1 MKRVLTGLAC
11 ILLAGCAGAGVG
23 GLSGGTPI
31 LNSDVDAGQVAPG
44 AGLPFGQIDTTCGV
58 SAANLGSPVVSA
70 SGYTVYD
77 SKPTSTGQRAH
88 YVDGFTDGCLRQ
100 FTAALVLM
108 GDVETHEAVRY
119 QASNRRPYSGPDT
132 AYETIKAAF
141 CGVPS
146 GQPCGD
152 RIDAL
157 GRRTVFVTAY
167 PSFSDSDNW
176 VEYLLHEGVVAEAG
190 DER

>member
-1 MKRVLTGLAC
+1 MKPSLTLIALCALTAC
-11 ILLAGCAGAGVG
+11 EGAGI
-23 GLSGGTPI
+23 GLPTGGTPVV
-31 LNSDVDAGQVAPG
+31 NSDVDMTPAAPG
-44 AGLPFGQIDTTCGV
+44 AGLPFGKIDTTCGV
-58 SAANLGSPVVSA
+58 TAASVGKPVVA
-70 SGYTVYD
+70 AAGYTVYD
-77 SKPTSTGQRAH
+77 SNPSSTAPRAH

-119 QASNRRPYSGPDT
+119 QTTNRRPYSETDT
-132 AYETIKAAF
+132 TYEVIKAAY
-141 CGVPS
+141 CGVAS
-146 GQPCGD
+146 GTPCGA

-167 PSFSDSDNW
+167 PSFSDSGNW

>member
-1 MKRVLTGLAC
+1 MSRRFTSLILCLA
-11 ILLAGCAGAGVG
+11 IAGCAGTG
-23 GLSGGTPI
+23 GLGGGTPI
-31 LNSDVDAGQVAPG
+31 VNSDVDAGQVAPG

-58 SAANLGSPVVSA
+58 TAASLGTPVVTA
-70 SGYTVYD
+70 AGYTVYD
-77 SKPTSTGQRAH
+77 SNPSSTAQRAH
-88 YVDGFTDGCLRQ
+88 YIDGFTDGCLRQ
-100 FTAALVLM
+100 FTAALVLT
-108 GDVETHEAVRY
+108 GDVATHEGVRY
-119 QASNRRPYSGPDT
+119 QTGNRRPYSDT
-132 AYETIKAAF
+132 DQTYEVIKASY

-146 GQPCGD
+146 GQPCGAKL
-152 RIDAL
+152 DAL

>member
-1 MKRVLTGLAC
+1 MKIILTAAAFA
-11 ILLAGCAGAGVG
+11 LLAGCAGTGFG
-23 GLSGGTPI
+23 GATGTPV
-31 LNSDVDAGQVAPG
+31 LESDVDAAEAAPG
-44 AGLPFGQIDTTCGV
+44 AGLPFGEIERTCGV
-58 SAANLGSPVVSA
+58 SAASVGTPVVSA

-108 GDVETHEAVRY
+108 GDVATHEAVRY
-119 QASNRRPYSGPDT
+119 QAANRRPYSGPDT
-132 AYETIKAAF
+132 AYEVIKGAF

-146 GQPCGD
+146 GQSCGA
-152 RIDAL
+152 RLGAL

>member
-1 MKRVLTGLAC
+1 MYRSFTSLILCLAV
-11 ILLAGCAGAGVG
+11 AGCDGIAGPG
-23 GLSGGTPI
+23 GGTPI
-31 LNSDVDAGQVAPG
+31 VNSDVDAGQVAPG

-58 SAANLGSPVVSA
+58 TAASLGKPVVTA
-70 SGYTVYD
+70 AGYTVYD
-77 SKPTSTGQRAH
+77 TNPSSTAQRAH
-88 YVDGFTDGCLRQ
+88 YIDGFTDGCLRQ

-108 GDVETHEAVRY
+108 GDAATHEGVRY
-119 QASNRRPYSGPDT
+119 QPTNKRPYSDT
-132 AYETIKAAF
+132 DTTYEVIKAAY

-146 GQPCGD
+146 GQPCGAK
-152 RIDAL
+152 RDAL
-157 GRRTVFVTAY
+157 SRRTVFVTAY

>member
-1 MKRVLTGLAC
+1 MKTYVTSIALCAALSA
-11 ILLAGCAGAGVG
+11 CAGTGGV
-23 GLSGGTPI
+23 PVV
-31 LNSDVDAGQVAPG
+31 NSDVDVAQAAPG
-44 AGLPFGQIDTTCGV
+44 AGLPFGQIDTTCG
-58 SAANLGSPVVSA
+58 AAAKSLGQPVVTA
-70 SGYTVYD
+70 AGYTVYD
-77 SKPTSTGQRAH
+77 SNPTSTVPRAH

-108 GDVETHEAVRY
+108 GDVATHEGVRY
-119 QASNRRPYSGPDT
+119 QAANTRPYSSTDT
-132 AYETIKAAF
+132 TYEVIKAAY
-141 CGVPS
+141 CGVSS
-146 GQPCGD
+146 GQPCGA

>member
-1 MKRVLTGLAC
+1 MKFCLTMIALGALAAC
-11 ILLAGCAGAGVG
+11 G
-23 GLSGGTPI
+23 GTGISAIAGGTPI
-31 LNSDVDAGQVAPG
+31 VNSDVDMSLAAPG
-44 AGLPFGQIDTTCGV
+44 AGLPFGRIDTTCGV
-58 SAANLGSPVVSA
+58 TAASLGKPVVAA

-77 SKPTSTGQRAH
+77 TNPTSTAPRAH

-108 GDVETHEAVRY
+108 GDVATHEGVRY
-119 QASNRRPYSGPDT
+119 QASNKRPYSDT
-132 AYETIKAAF
+132 DTTYEVIKASY
-141 CGVPS
+141 CGASS
-146 GQPCGD
+146 GQPCGAKL
-152 RIDAL
+152 DAL

-176 VEYLLHEGVVAEAG
+176 VEYLLHEGVVAQAG